1 MSTAAR
7 RLRIAVLN
15 RVFSPTGGG
24 AERYSIALVEQLAQR
39 HEIHVFAQQIDH
51 HWPGVSY
58 HTVSSPLTRPRWINL
73 LWYALTTWWATRRGF
88 DIVHSHEST
97 WHGQVQTVHVLPLKY
112 NLFQARTGWRRS
124 LRWLKV
130 ATSPRLLAYLL
141 MEYFRFAPGPRKA
154 IVVTSPT
161 LKVLVNQTY
170 PSSVVSLISPG
181 VHLPAAAMD
190 RQAARVELALP
201 TRGFLLAFVANDYQ
215 KKGLSTVLEALRSLP
230 VDVGLAV
237 VGNPSQI
244 EKFQRKAQQM
254 GLAGRVHFLGQ
265 LRDVSPLYQ
274 SADLLV
280 HPTTEDTFAM
290 VVLEAMAHG
299 LPVVVSGERYCGI
312 AGLLSHSVNAMI
324 LSSPTD
330 ATQLSAVLA
339 RLLDD
344 APVRAAL
351 SVQAREFAQQRV
363 WPSIAAEQERMYF
376 ELLDRPS

>member
-1 MSTAAR
+1 MSKVPG

-39 HEIHVFAQQIDH
+39 HEIHIFAQQTDH
-51 HWPGVSY
+51 HWPGVTY
-58 HTVSSPLTRPRWINL
+58 HTMSSPMNRPRWINL
-73 LWYALTTWWATRRGF
+73 LWYAVTTWWATRRGF

-112 NLFQARTGWRRS
+112 NLFRDRTGWRRS

-141 MEYFRFAPGPRKA
+141 MEHFRFAPVPGKA
-154 IVVTSPT
+154 VVVTSPT
-161 LKVLVNQTY
+161 LKALVNQTY

-181 VHLPAAAMD
+181 VNLPESATN
-190 RQAARVELALP
+190 RQGARAELALP
-201 TRGFLLAFVANDYQ
+201 TQGFLLAFVANDYQ
-215 KKGLSTVLEALRSLP
+215 KKGLSTVLDALQSLP
-230 VDVGLAV
+230 VEVELAV
-237 VGNPSQI
+237 VGNPSQA
-244 EKFQRKAQQM
+244 EKFESKAQLM
-254 GLAGRVHFLGQ
+254 GLTGRVHFLGQ
-265 LRDVSPLYQ
+265 LREVSPLYQ
-274 SADLLV
+274 AADVLV

-312 AGLLSHSVNAMI
+312 SGLLSHGVNAMI
-324 LSSPTD
+324 LSLPTD
-330 ATQLSAVLA
+330 AAELGAVLA

-344 APVRAAL
+344 ATLREALAL
-351 SVQAREFAQQRV
+351 SAREFAQQRA

-376 ELLDRPS
+376 ELSDCPP

>member
-1 MSTAAR
+1 MSKVPG

-39 HEIHVFAQQIDH
+39 HEIHVFAQQTDH
-51 HWPGVSY
+51 HWPGVTY
-58 HTVSSPLTRPRWINL
+58 HTVSSPLRRPRWINL

-112 NLFQARTGWRRS
+112 NLFRDRTGWRRS
-124 LRWLKV
+124 LRWIKV

-141 MEYFRFAPGPRKA
+141 MEHFRFAPVPRKA
-154 IVVTSPT
+154 VVVTSPT
-161 LKVLVNQTY
+161 LKALVNQTY

-181 VHLPAAAMD
+181 VNLPESATN
-190 RQAARVELALP
+190 RQGARAELALP
-201 TRGFLLAFVANDYQ
+201 TQGFLLAFVANDYQ
-215 KKGLSTVLEALRSLP
+215 KKGLSTVLDALQSLP
-230 VDVGLAV
+230 VEVELAV
-237 VGNPSQI
+237 VGNPSQA
-244 EKFQRKAQQM
+244 EKFESKAQLM
-254 GLAGRVHFLGQ
+254 GLTGRVHFLGQ
-265 LRDVSPLYQ
+265 LREVSPLYQ
-274 SADLLV
+274 AADVLV

-312 AGLLSHSVNAMI
+312 SGLLSHGVNAMI

-330 ATQLSAVLA
+330 AAELGAVLA

-344 APVRAAL
+344 ATLREALAL
-351 SVQAREFAQQRV
+351 SAREFAQQRA
-363 WPSIAAEQERMYF
+363 WPSSAAEQERMYF
-376 ELLDRPS
+376 ELSDCPP